1 MVQKKLA
8 IPALGA
14 GALVLGVVAGRQL
27 VSRWRQNPD
36 PLHGTPVAFPVGEQR
51 QVELPDG
58 AVINTITVG
67 TGPTVVCVHGL
78 TASRHNWGPMA
89 PLLVRAGYRL
99 LAIDQRGHGDST
111 AGANRYGS
119 TQLGHDLAFVLRALD
134 VQALALMGHSMGG
147 MAAMSYAVDHEEDFR
162 RRIETLILVATAGS
176 LKTARHSLGL
186 RLGGIGIPGSLRPP
200 KERLRVAVG
209 LGAFGAHPSLHMIDE
224 AIRSFENCSEDVR
237 QAATSELRGHDV
249 LDRLHSV
256 VAPALVIG
264 GTRDQLI
271 RPFQVRQLAAAL
283 DRRELVMF
291 DGAGHM
297 LIWERHR
304 DIVDRIVD
312 FLARN
317 SAGAVAGP
325 GSHVEPT

>member
-8 IPALGA
+8 IPALGV
-14 GALVLGVVAGRQL
+14 GAIVLGGYVGRQL

-36 PLHGTPVAFPVGEQR
+36 PLDGTPVAFPVGEQR
-51 QVELPDG
+51 HVELPDG
-58 AVINTITVG
+58 AIINTITVG
-67 TGPTVVCVHGL
+67 TGPTIVCVHGL
-78 TASRHNWGPMA
+78 TASRHDWGPMA
-89 PLLVRAGYRL
+89 PLLVQAGYRL
-99 LAIDQRGHGDST
+99 LAVDQRGHGDST
-111 AGANRYGS
+111 AGAKGYGS
-119 TQLGHDLAFVLRALD
+119 TQLGHDLAFVLGALD
-134 VQALALMGHSMGG
+134 VQAVALMGHSMGG
-147 MAAMSYAVDHEEDFR
+147 MAAMSYAVDYEEDFR
-162 RRIETLILVATAGS
+162 RRIETLILLATAGS

-186 RLGGIGIPGSLRPP
+186 RLGGIGIPEAIRPP
-200 KERLRVAVG
+200 KERLRVAAG
-209 LGAFGAHPSLHMIDE
+209 LSAFGAHPSLHMIDE

-237 QAATSELRGHDV
+237 RAATSELRGHDV

-271 RPFQVRQLAAAL
+271 RPFEVRELAAAL
-283 DRRELVMF
+283 DGTELAML

-312 FLARN
+312 FLVRT

-325 GSHVEPT
+325 GPDIEPA